1 MYVGGNLRW
10 VSLFYSDA
18 SGISESRFGWVQVD
32 PYERV
37 TFSQVEIYE
46 RVGKSVIVV
55 CKKGPKGLTVEF
67 YGYKKSRKPS
77 GFGINSY
84 LKDGAFTAVKR
95 DAKF

>member
-1 MYVGGNLRW
+1 MH
-10 VSLFYSDA
+10 
-18 SGISESRFGWVQVD
+18 
-32 PYERV
+32 PYEKV

-46 RVGKSVIVV
+46 REGKSVIVV

-77 GFGINSY
+77 GFGFRINSY

>member
-1 MYVGGNLRW
+1 M
-10 VSLFYSDA
+10 
-18 SGISESRFGWVQVD
+18 D

-55 CKKGPKGLTVEF
+55 CKKGPKGLTDEF

-77 GFGINSY
+77 GFGIDSY
-84 LKDGAFTAVKR
+84 LKDGAWFERGTICPWKLHKR
-95 DAKF
+95 GTSFMKNRV

>member
-1 MYVGGNLRW
+1 M
-10 VSLFYSDA
+10 
-18 SGISESRFGWVQVD
+18 QVD

-55 CKKGPKGLTVEF
+55 CKKGPKGLTDEF

-77 GFGINSY
+77 VFGIDSY
-84 LKDGAFTAVKR
+84 LKDGAWWKGYHLSMEVIQKGYLFHDKSCIEE
-95 DAKF
+95 

>member
-1 MYVGGNLRW
+1 M
-10 VSLFYSDA
+10 
-18 SGISESRFGWVQVD
+18 QVD

-55 CKKGPKGLTVEF
+55 CKKGPKGLTDEF

-77 GFGINSY
+77 VFGIDSY
-84 LKDGAFTAVKR
+84 LKDGAW
-95 DAKF
+95 